1 MNGAEKT
8 PLFNYTAERGISR
21 QISLRRGAARYCV
34 TTLSVAYHNRV
45 FLMHRVLLLGAG
57 KIGRMIAR
65 YLMDSGDYDLLVGDV
80 SGAALDRVAKLTGA
94 KTRKIDAGDPA
105 ALSSA
110 MKECNTVLSAL
121 SFYHNP
127 AVARA
132 ALENELSYFDLTED
146 VATSDAVAEIAESAA
161 DGQIFM
167 PQCGLAPG
175 FISIVANEL
184 ISWFE
189 RIETVKMRVGA
200 LPQFPTGELK
210 YNLTWS
216 TDGLINEYC
225 NPCEAIHAGRKI
237 DVLPLEGLEHFSLDG
252 VRYEAFNTSGGLG
265 TMCDTLVGQVRELNY
280 KTVRY
285 MGHRDL
291 MKVMVDELRL
301 SEHREQ
307 FKEILERAVPVTF
320 QDVVVTFCTVT
331 GLRKGLL
338 VQKSDARKIY
348 HQQIGDELWSAIQI
362 TTAAGICA
370 VLDLHVAGR
379 LPRRGLVRQE
389 QVRMEEFL
397 ANRFGQYYESQ
408 KSTRFTSTVMGEDD

>member
-1 MNGAEKT
+1 
-8 PLFNYTAERGISR
+8 
-21 QISLRRGAARYCV
+21 
-34 TTLSVAYHNRV
+34 
-45 FLMHRVLLLGAG
+45 MHRVLLLGAG

-65 YLMDSGDYDLLVGDV
+65 FLMDSGDYDLLVGDV
-80 SGAALDRVAKLTGA
+80 SESALTRISRLTGA
-94 KTRKIDAGDPA
+94 ETRRVDATKPAEVSA
-105 ALSSA
+105 AL
-110 MKECNTVLSAL
+110 EGRDTVLSAL
-121 SFYHNP
+121 SFHHNP
-127 AVARA
+127 VVARA
-132 ALENELSYFDLTED
+132 ALESGSSYFDLTED
-146 VATSDAVAEIAESAA
+146 VATTDAVVAISDHAA

-175 FISIVANEL
+175 FISIVANHL
-184 ISWFE
+184 IAWFDK
-189 RIETVKMRVGA
+189 IETVKMRVGA

-225 NPCEAIHAGRKI
+225 NPCEAIHAGKRI
-237 DVLPLEGLEHFSLDG
+237 DLLPLEGLEQFSLDG

-265 TMCDTLVGQVRELNY
+265 TLCDTLEGKVRELNY

-285 MGHRDL
+285 VGHRDQ
-291 MKVMVDELRL
+291 MKLLVDELRL

-331 GLRKGLL
+331 GWRKGLL

-348 HQQIGDELWSAIQI
+348 HQQIGDEMWSAIQI
-362 TTAAGICA
+362 TTAAGVCA

-389 QVRMEEFL
+389 QVTMEEFV
-397 ANRFGQYYESQ
+397 ANRFGEYYESQ
-408 KSTRFTSTVMGEDD
+408 MATKFSAGVVGEED

>member
-1 MNGAEKT
+1 
-8 PLFNYTAERGISR
+8 
-21 QISLRRGAARYCV
+21 
-34 TTLSVAYHNRV
+34 
-45 FLMHRVLLLGAG
+45 MHRVLVLGAG

-65 YLMDSGDYDLLVGDV
+65 FLMDSGDYDVLVGDV
-80 SGAALDRVAKLTGA
+80 SEPALDRIAGLTGA
-94 KTRKIDAGDPA
+94 KVRRVDATSATDLA
-105 ALSSA
+105 SAL
-110 MKECNTVLSAL
+110 EGRDTVLSAL
-121 SFYHNP
+121 SFHHNP

-132 ALENELSYFDLTED
+132 ALTSGASYFDLTED
-146 VATSDAVAEIAESAA
+146 VATSDAVASIAESSA

-175 FISIVANEL
+175 FISIVAYDL
-184 ISWFE
+184 INWFDK
-189 RIETVKMRVGA
+189 IETVKMRVGA

-225 NPCEAIHAGRKI
+225 NPCEAIHGGRKI
-237 DVLPLEGLEHFSLDG
+237 DMLPLEGLENFSLDG

-265 TMCDTLVGQVRELNY
+265 TLCDTLAGKVRELNY

-285 MGHRDL
+285 VGHRDL
-291 MKVMVDELRL
+291 MKMMIDELRMN
-301 SEHREQ
+301 EYREQ

-331 GLRKGLL
+331 GWRKGLL

-348 HQQIGDELWSAIQI
+348 HQKIGDELWSAIQI

-370 VLDLHVAGR
+370 VLDLHVAGK
-379 LPRRGLVRQE
+379 LRRKGLAKQE
-389 QVRMEEFL
+389 DVTMEAFL
-397 ANRFGQYYESQ
+397 GNRFGQYYESQ
-408 KSTRFTSTVMGEDD
+408 MATKFSAGVLGEED

>member
-1 MNGAEKT
+1 MT
-8 PLFNYTAERGISR
+8 
-21 QISLRRGAARYCV
+21 
-34 TTLSVAYHNRV
+34 
-45 FLMHRVLLLGAG
+45 HRVLLLGAG

-65 YLMDSGDYDLLVGDV
+65 FLMDSGDYEVVVGDV
-80 SGAALDRVAKLTGA
+80 NDAALKRVAQLTGA
-94 KTRKIDAGDPA
+94 DARRVDA
-105 ALSSA
+105 SSA
-110 MKECNTVLSAL
+110 AELAAAMKGFQTVLSAL
-121 SFYHNP
+121 SFHHNP
-127 AVARA
+127 LVAEA
-132 ALENELSYFDLTED
+132 ALKTGASYFDLTED
-146 VATSDAVAEIAESAA
+146 VATSDIVGEISKGAAE
-161 DGQIFM
+161 GQIFM

-175 FISIVANEL
+175 FISIVAHDL
-184 ISWFE
+184 INWFE

-265 TMCDTLVGQVRELNY
+265 TLCDTLAGSVRELDY

-285 MGHRDL
+285 VGHRDQ
-291 MKVMVDELRL
+291 MKLLVNELRL

-307 FKEILERAVPVTF
+307 FKEILERAIPVTF

-331 GLRKGLL
+331 GWRKGLL

-370 VLDLHVAGR
+370 VLDLHVSGQ

-389 QVRMEEFL
+389 QVQLENFL
-397 ANRFGQYYESQ
+397 ANRFGEYYESR
-408 KSTRFTSTVMGEDD
+408 SATRFSSGVVGEDEE